1 MELYCFSFC
10 FAEIVFV
17 KTIQQEVAI
26 SSNFP
31 LNYFAK
37 LQFKTILKSILVI
50 IFYDTII
57 NKLISEDKKGRF

>member
-10 FAEIVFV
+10 FAVLVFI

-31 LNYFAK
+31 LNYIAK
-37 LQFKTILKSILVI
+37 LQFKTILKSILCI
-50 IFYDTII
+50 IFYDSII
-57 NKLISEDKKGRF
+57 NKLILEDKKERF